1 VLTGSYRRCA
11 VLSSDDGCESLRF
24 SPLPVGFVPP
34 CLPISAKQAQIG
46 SEWLIEIKHDGFR
59 VIARKE
65 GKRVR
70 LYSRP
75 GNDLTRRFES
85 LAPTE
90 IGLAARSQIAELLDK
105 GASFVRRL
113 LPLKVRSSLFHSQH
127 LWRVQGEP

>member
-1 VLTGSYRRCA
+1 MNADHVAIALAGVVLLA
-11 VLSSDDGCESLRF
+11 PNVLAF
-24 SPLPVGFVPP
+24 SANGLCPAHA
-34 CLPISAKQAQIG
+34 SQAAANWP
-46 SEWLIEIKHDGFR
+46 EWLTEIKHDGFR